1 MSCLKF
7 NFFFLLFLS
16 SSLAAQVEKF
26 APKECLMAKYDAAV
40 EHKGDF
46 WGLLKNQLT
55 VKKDVCQ
62 IVVLDKGMLDNEWK
76 VDVCREPI
84 HIKAVRRGSLSVFK
98 RSGECGA
105 STAKASEYC
114 ESLARL
120 MEVLENKGL
129 IFAKGER
136 EKLSTDHGKIYCAYL
151 LLKNHLA
158 EGVLF
163 SKYEKPMDIYQ
174 AGIGKNIVESSE
186 GAPEKTQ
193 SKEAPEKQSSE
204 GQVKGEK
211 KKVEAQGRF

>member
-7 NFFFLLFLS
+7 NLFFLLFLS
-16 SSLAAQVEKF
+16 GSLAAQVEKF
-26 APKECLMAKYDAAV
+26 APKECLMAKYDATV

-46 WGLLKNQLT
+46 WGLLKSQLT

-98 RSGECGA
+98 RSGQCDTTA
-105 STAKASEYC
+105 AKASEYC

-120 MEVLENKGL
+120 MEVLEDKGL

-158 EGVLF
+158 KGVLF
-163 SKYEKPMDIYQ
+163 SKYEEPMDIYQ
-174 AGIGKNIVESSE
+174 AGIGENIAENSS
-186 GAPEKTQ
+186 GAPEKTE
-193 SKEAPEKQSSE
+193 SKEASERPSSE
-204 GQVKGEK
+204 GQEKDEK